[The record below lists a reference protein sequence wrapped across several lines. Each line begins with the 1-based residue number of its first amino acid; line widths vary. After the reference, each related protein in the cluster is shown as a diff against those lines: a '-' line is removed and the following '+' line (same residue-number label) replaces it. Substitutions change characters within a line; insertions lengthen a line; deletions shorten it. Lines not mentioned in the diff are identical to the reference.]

1 MNAAQIRNELDKL
14 IETTETYNKA
24 KIPAALLNNVNKWR
38 WGSYGWVSPASLM
51 FTAAWRKYYYP
62 EVDCCKIWASDEN
75 NHPIP
80 GGYSIR
86 SEDEAISI
94 PLLAKYDL
102 CDGFCLLTLECK
114 VVVPSRKCVHSK
126 GLTAIS
132 ILRRERCLT

>member
-1 MNAAQIRNELDKL
+1 MNATQIRNELDKL
-14 IETTETYNKA
+14 IQTSESYEET
-24 KIPAALLNNVNKWR
+24 KIPSALFKDVNKWH
-38 WGSYGWVSPASLM
+38 WGSYRWVSPASLM

-86 SEDEAISI
+86 SEDESISI

-102 CDGFCLLTLECK
+102 CEGFCS
-114 VVVPSRKCVHSK
+114 PN
-126 GLTAIS
+126 G
-132 ILRRERCLT
+132 